1 MSNIDI
7 GKWNEFRIEELFDI
21 YTGGDLI
28 LRDIEIGDKLVISHG
43 GKNNGFG
50 AYVDTIGDRKLFD
63 KDKTLSLSDRG
74 IFISYV
80 QPSDF
85 YIGTRVKAL
94 ELKEKYKSNKYVL
107 LFLSTIINYESFR
120 FSYGRNA
127 TNKLPELIIKL
138 PTTEVNGELEPDL
151 IFMENYMKEIEK
163 DQRELL
169 SNLKSPFISKNS
181 KEIIDTTGW
190 KYFCLDEVFDEI
202 YKGKAH
208 IKQKIETSNFKNEEN
223 INFVTRTEKNNGV
236 DCYVSNNSIIKKEAG
251 NSIIIGD
258 TTATI
263 FYQEDDF
270 ATGDHIIVCRS
281 KKLNKYNALFLKTI
295 LDKERY
301 KYSYGRAFKMESLK
315 NTNILL
321 PAILVNKYYEPDWE
335 YMENFIKE
343 YTLFK

>member
-107 LFLSTIINYESFR
+107 LFLF
-120 FSYGRNA
+120 
-127 TNKLPELIIKL
+127 
-138 PTTEVNGELEPDL
+138 V
-151 IFMENYMKEIEK
+151 
-163 DQRELL
+163 
-169 SNLKSPFISKNS
+169 FIKNS
-181 KEIIDTTGW
+181 
-190 KYFCLDEVFDEI
+190 
-202 YKGKAH
+202 
-208 IKQKIETSNFKNEEN
+208 
-223 INFVTRTEKNNGV
+223 
-236 DCYVSNNSIIKKEAG
+236 
-251 NSIIIGD
+251 
-258 TTATI
+258 
-263 FYQEDDF
+263 
-270 ATGDHIIVCRS
+270 IV
-281 KKLNKYNALFLKTI
+281 
-295 LDKERY
+295 
-301 KYSYGRAFKMESLK
+301 
-315 NTNILL
+315 
-321 PAILVNKYYEPDWE
+321 
-335 YMENFIKE
+335 
-343 YTLFK
+343 

>member
-1 MSNIDI
+1 M
-7 GKWNEFRIEELFDI
+7 
-21 YTGGDLI
+21 
-28 LRDIEIGDKLVISHG
+28 
-43 GKNNGFG
+43 
-50 AYVDTIGDRKLFD
+50 
-63 KDKTLSLSDRG
+63 
-74 IFISYV
+74 
-80 QPSDF
+80 
-85 YIGTRVKAL
+85 
-94 ELKEKYKSNKYVL
+94 
-107 LFLSTIINYESFR
+107 
-120 FSYGRNA
+120 
-127 TNKLPELIIKL
+127 
-138 PTTEVNGELEPDL
+138 
-151 IFMENYMKEIEK
+151 
-163 DQRELL
+163 
-169 SNLKSPFISKNS
+169 
-181 KEIIDTTGW
+181 
-190 KYFCLDEVFDEI
+190 
-202 YKGKAH
+202 
-208 IKQKIETSNFKNEEN
+208 
-223 INFVTRTEKNNGV
+223 
-236 DCYVSNNSIIKKEAG
+236 SNNSIIKKEAG